1 MKKRFFALITA
12 LILTAGL
19 LVTPASAAGATRF
32 ADIPDQTTATAVE
45 VLRLMGVLDGY
56 GDGTFRPGTILNR
69 AQFCKM
75 AVYAMDGSDELGRYQ
90 AVTIFPDV
98 KPSHWASAYIN
109 MAAKG
114 QRVISGYADGT
125 FGPGKTVTLG
135 HAVTITLRMLGYTDE
150 VVGGVWPD
158 SYLAVA
164 KSIGLTDGVSGGGST
179 PLSRGQAARLFV
191 NLLRAKTQSG
201 GTLYTLGEETNLV
214 SVDGGS
220 GELKTSDGQ
229 VYKMANPVTGTGL
242 IGVRGQV
249 VTNEKGEA
257 LTFLPA
263 STGGS
268 GVADAAIIV
277 YADRSAAG
285 FEALAGNSD
294 YAIVKNGSAATVGD
308 LRAYDVATYNAAT
321 NTIRVCDTRVT
332 VYYEDCDPA
341 PAAPA
346 QVTALGAD
354 FTVLPTARDSVAAF
368 KPGDLMTL
376 LLTADGQVAG
386 AVKPSNSARSNAVG
400 LVRDGGV
407 ELLCGSVLVKLGV
420 DAGGL
425 AEGTAVRVSADSRGG
440 INLNKLDS
448 GAADVLD
455 VSAGKLG
462 KTALADNVL
471 IYENG
476 ALLGLGQLSDSQ
488 VPADHVVYARTN
500 WAGKVDLVVLDRASG
515 EFYGRVFI
523 EKGEEVNAS
532 GETVQ
537 VEYAGVEFG
546 NGAADRR
553 GPFGTYR
560 VARNGTFVAA
570 KVNSAGTAFVMME
583 RLTKVDNVSSAS
595 WIGNKSV
602 IFGGRSYAV
611 PEDVLCYNED
621 SGRWTDLTS
630 ARSYGGTLDLYVKDG
645 TVRVVAY
652 ASK

>member
-1 MKKRFFALITA
+1 MKQRLLALVTA

-19 LVTPASAAGATRF
+19 LATPASAAGTTRF

-56 GDGTFRPGTILNR
+56 GDGTFRPGVILNR

-75 AVYAMDGSDELGRYQ
+75 AVYAMDGGDELGRYR

-114 QRVISGYADGT
+114 QKVISGYADGT
-125 FGPGKTVTLG
+125 FGPGKTVTVG

-164 KSIGLTDGVSGGGST
+164 QSIGLTEGVSGGGST
-179 PLSRGQAARLFV
+179 PLTRGQAARLFV
-191 NLLRAKTQSG
+191 NLLRTKTQDG

-214 SVDGGS
+214 SIDGGA
-220 GELKTSDGQ
+220 GTLKTSDGA
-229 VYKMANPVTGTGL
+229 VYKMANPVSASAL

-249 VTNEKGEA
+249 VTNAKGEA

-268 GVADAAIIV
+268 GVADAAVIV

-308 LRAYDVATYNAAT
+308 LRKYDVATYNAAT
-321 NTIRVCDTRVT
+321 NTIRVCDTRVA
-332 VYYEDCDPA
+332 VYYEDCSPA
-341 PAAPA
+341 PGAPA
-346 QVTALGAD
+346 QVTALGTEFA
-354 FTVLPTARDSVAAF
+354 VLPTARDSVAEF
-368 KPGDLMTL
+368 KPGDQMVL

-386 AVKPSNSARSNAVG
+386 AAEPGSVRGNAVG
-400 LVRDGGV
+400 IVRDGSV
-407 ELLCGSVLVKLGV
+407 ELLCGSALIPLAV
-420 DAGGL
+420 DAGEA
-425 AEGTAVRVSADSRGG
+425 AEGHVVRISSSGG
-440 INLNKLDS
+440 RVTVNQLDG
-448 GAADVLD
+448 GATGMLD

-462 KTALADNVL
+462 KKALADNVL

-476 ALLGLGQLSDSQ
+476 QLLGVNQLASGQVS
-488 VPADHVVYARTN
+488 ADHVVYARTN
-500 WAGKVDLVVLDRASG
+500 WADEVDLVVLDRASG
-515 EFYGRVFI
+515 EFYGRVFT
-523 EKGEEVNAS
+523 EDVEETGEG
-532 GETVQ
+532 GESVWK
-537 VEYAGVEFG
+537 EYVGVEFG
-546 NGAADRR
+546 NSDADRR
-553 GPFGTYR
+553 GPYGPYR
-560 VARNGTFVAA
+560 AAKRGDFVAA
-570 KVNSAGTAFVMME
+570 RLNSAGTGFVSME
-583 RLTKVDNVSSAS
+583 TLAAVKNVSASS
-595 WIGNKSV
+595 WIGDKTV
-602 IFGGRSYAV
+602 VFGGRSYSV
-611 PEDVLCYNED
+611 PENVLCYNED

-630 ARSYGGTLDLYVKDG
+630 ARSYGGSMDLYVKDG
-645 TVRVVAY
+645 VVRVVAY
-652 ASK
+652 ESK

>member
-1 MKKRFFALITA
+1 MKKRILALVTA

-19 LVTPASAAGATRF
+19 LATPASAVTTRF

-56 GDGTFRPGTILNR
+56 GDGTFRPGAVLNR

-75 AVYAMDGSDELGRYQ
+75 AVYAMDGGGELGRYR

-114 QRVISGYADGT
+114 EKIISGYADGT

-164 KSIGLTDGVSGGGST
+164 KSIGLTDGISGSGSA
-179 PLSRGQAARLFV
+179 PLTRGQAARLFV
-191 NLLRAKTQSG
+191 NLLRTKTQSG
-201 GTLYTLGEETNLV
+201 GTLYTLGEETNLI

-220 GELKTSDGQ
+220 GELKTSDGT
-229 VYKMANPVTGTGL
+229 VYKMANPVTGTAL

-249 VTNEKGEA
+249 VTNDKGEA

-263 STGGS
+263 SGGSS
-268 GVADAAIIV
+268 GVADAAVIV

-285 FEALAGNSD
+285 FEALAGSSH
-294 YAIVKNGSAATVGD
+294 YSIVKNGSAATVGD

-332 VYYEDCDPA
+332 VYYEDCDPN

-346 QVTALGAD
+346 QVTALGTE

-400 LVRDGGV
+400 IVHDGAV
-407 ELLCGSVLVKLGV
+407 QLLCGSVLVQLGV
-420 DAGGL
+420 DAGEL
-425 AEGTAVRVSADSRGG
+425 AEGAAVRVSADSRGG
-440 INLNKLDS
+440 ITRNKLDG
-448 GAADVLD
+448 GAEGALD
-455 VSAGKLG
+455 VSARKLG

-471 IYENG
+471 VYENG
-476 ALLGLGQLSDSQ
+476 RLLGLSELSGGE

-500 WAGKVDLVVLDRASG
+500 WAGEVDLIVLDRASG

-523 EKGEEVNAS
+523 KTAEEVNAA
-532 GETVQ
+532 GETVK

-546 NGAADRR
+546 NGASDRR
-553 GPFGTYR
+553 GPYGTYR
-560 VARNGTFVAA
+560 VARGGTFVAA

-595 WIGNKSV
+595 WIGDKSV
-602 IFGGRSYAV
+602 VFGGRSYAV

-630 ARSYGGTLDLYVKDG
+630 ARSYGGTMDLYVKDG
-645 TVRVVAY
+645 VVRVVAY
-652 ASK
+652 ESK

>member
-1 MKKRFFALITA
+1 MKKKLLALITA

-19 LVTPASAAGATRF
+19 LVTPASAAGTTRF

-75 AVYAMDGSDELGRYQ
+75 AVYAMDGSDELGRYR

-114 QRVISGYADGT
+114 QKVISGYADGT

-164 KSIGLTDGVSGGGST
+164 KSIGLTEGLSGSGST
-179 PLSRGQAARLFV
+179 PLTRGQAARLFV
-191 NLLRAKTQSG
+191 NLLRTKTQSG
-201 GTLYTLGEETNLV
+201 GTLYTMGEETNLI

-220 GELKTSDGQ
+220 GMLKTSDGQ
-229 VYKMANPVTGTGL
+229 TYKMANPVTGTAL
-242 IGVRGQV
+242 IGVRGRV

-268 GVADAAIIV
+268 GVADAAVIV

-285 FEALAGNSD
+285 FEVLAGNSD
-294 YAIVKNGSAATVGD
+294 YAIVKNGSAASVGD
-308 LRAYDVATYNAAT
+308 LRKYDVATYNAAT
-321 NTIRVCDTRVT
+321 NTIRVCDTRVA
-332 VYYEDCDPA
+332 VYYEDCSPA

-346 QVTALGAD
+346 QVTALGTD
-354 FTVLPTARDSVAAF
+354 FAVLPTARDSVAEF
-368 KPGDLMTL
+368 RPGDQMVL

-386 AVKPSNSARSNAVG
+386 AVESGSGVRSNAVG
-400 LVRDGGV
+400 IVHDGKV
-407 ELLCGSVLVKLGV
+407 QLLCGSMLLPLNVS
-420 DAGGL
+420 AGEA
-425 AEGTAVRVSADSRGG
+425 AEGTAVRVSSGSGKVTVTALDGG
-440 INLNKLDS
+440 VTGK
-448 GAADVLD
+448 LD
-455 VSAGKLG
+455 VSAGTLG
-462 KTALADNVL
+462 KIALADNVL

-476 ALLGLGQLSDSQ
+476 ALVGLNELSGGE
-488 VPADHVVYARTN
+488 VPADHVVYAHTN
-500 WAGKVDLVVLDRASG
+500 WAGAVDLIVLDRASG
-515 EFYGRVFI
+515 EFYGRVFTESVEEI
-523 EKGEEVNAS
+523 GDDGESVWK
-532 GETVQ
+532 
-537 VEYAGVEFG
+537 EYVGVEFG
-546 NGAADRR
+546 NGEADRR
-553 GPFGTYR
+553 GPYGTYR
-560 VARNGTFVAA
+560 AAKRGAFVAA
-570 KVNSAGTAFVMME
+570 KVNSAGTGFVSME
-583 RLTKVDNVSSAS
+583 TLAVVKNVSASS
-595 WIGNKSV
+595 WIGDKSV
-602 IFGGRSYAV
+602 VTGGRSYAV
-611 PEDVLCYNED
+611 PENVLCYNED

-630 ARSYGGTLDLYVKDG
+630 ARSYGGSLDLYVQDG
-645 TVRVVAY
+645 VVRVVAY
-652 ASK
+652 ESK

>member
-1 MKKRFFALITA
+1 MKKRLLALVTA

-19 LVTPASAAGATRF
+19 LVTPASAAGVSRF
-32 ADIPDQTTATAVE
+32 VDIPDQTTATAVE

-56 GDGTFRPGTILNR
+56 GDGTFRPGTVLNR

-75 AVYAMDGSDELGRYQ
+75 AVYAMDGGDELGRYR

-164 KSIGLTDGVSGGGST
+164 KSIGLTEGITGAGST
-179 PLSRGQAARLFV
+179 PLTRGQAARLFV
-191 NLLRAKTQSG
+191 NLLRTKTQSG

-220 GELKTSDGQ
+220 GEMKTSDGQ
-229 VYKMANPVTGTGL
+229 VYKMANPVTGTAL

-249 VTNEKGEA
+249 VTNDKGEA

-263 STGGS
+263 SGGSS
-268 GVADAAIIV
+268 GVADAAVIV

-285 FEALAGNSD
+285 FEALAGSSH
-294 YAIVKNGSAATVGD
+294 YAIVKNGSAATVSD
-308 LRAYDVATYNAAT
+308 LRAYDVATYNAST
-321 NTIRVCDTRVT
+321 NTIRVCDTRIT
-332 VYYEDCDPA
+332 VYYEDCNPS

-346 QVTALGAD
+346 QVTALGTE
-354 FTVLPTARDSVAAF
+354 FTVLPTARDSVAEF

-400 LVRDGGV
+400 IVHDGSV
-407 ELLCGSVLVKLGV
+407 QLLCGIVLVQLGV
-420 DAGGL
+420 DVGNL
-425 AEGTAVRVSADSRGG
+425 AEGTAVRVSADSRGNV
-440 INLNKLDS
+440 NLNKLDN
-448 GAADVLD
+448 GAEGALD
-455 VSAGKLG
+455 VSAGKIG
-462 KTALADNVL
+462 KTDLADNVL
-471 IYENG
+471 VYENG
-476 ALLGLGQLSDSQ
+476 SLLGLSELSGGE

-500 WAGKVDLVVLDRASG
+500 WADKVDLIVLDRASG

-523 EKGEEVNAS
+523 ETAEEVNAQ
-532 GETVQ
+532 GETVK

-546 NGAADRR
+546 NGASDRR
-553 GPFGTYR
+553 GPYGTYR
-560 VARNGTFVAA
+560 LAKNGTFVAA
-570 KVNSAGTAFVMME
+570 RTNSAGTAFVMME

-595 WIGNKSV
+595 WIGDKSV

-611 PEDVLCYNED
+611 PEEVLCYNED
-621 SGRWTDLTS
+621 SGRWTDLTA
-630 ARSYGGTLDLYVKDG
+630 ARNYGGVIDLYVKDG
-645 TVRVVAY
+645 VVRVVAY